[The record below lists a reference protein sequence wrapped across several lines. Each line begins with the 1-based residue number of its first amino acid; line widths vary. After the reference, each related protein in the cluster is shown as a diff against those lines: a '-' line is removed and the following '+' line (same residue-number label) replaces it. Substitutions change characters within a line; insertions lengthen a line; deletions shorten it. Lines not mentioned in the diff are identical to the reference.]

1 MLMRF
6 MVCFG
11 LIGFGWSVTWSAE
24 RLPESSSSVVRKN
37 EVELFMDSFIE
48 EVARALSEKDKKKR
62 FEDFKQLARRY
73 FDMPS
78 ITNFLLGGAKQ
89 AGEQRVIDILEN
101 YIVTLYL
108 SKFDS
113 YGRILQVSNFERQ
126 RVFKLFPDNPKSP
139 WNVRM
144 NLHIVEKG
152 KNQNIAMD
160 WRVFPTKTG
169 YKVLDVYVEGI
180 SLSQTKRE
188 EFASVQRSKGVEGLI
203 QDLKTRSDQ
212 P

>member
-1 MLMRF
+1 M
-6 MVCFG
+6 
-11 LIGFGWSVTWSAE
+11 WSAE
-24 RLPESSSSVVRKN
+24 RLQDSSSSVVRKN

-48 EVARALSEKDKKKR
+48 EMARALSEKDKKKR
-62 FEDFKQLARRY
+62 FEEFKKLARRY

-78 ITNFLLGGAKQ
+78 VTNFLLGGAKQ
-89 AGEQRVIDILEN
+89 SGEQRVIDILEN

-113 YGRILQVSNFERQ
+113 YGRMLQASNFERQ
-126 RVFKLFPDNPKSP
+126 RVFKLYPDNPKSP

-144 NLHIVEKG
+144 NLHVVDKG
-152 KNQNIAMD
+152 KDQKIAMD
-160 WRVFPTKTG
+160 WRVFPTKGG

-188 EFASVQRSKGVEGLI
+188 EFASVQRSKGFEGLI
-203 QDLKTRSDQ
+203 QDLKTRSGQ

>member
-1 MLMRF
+1 MFMRLL
-6 MVCFG
+6 VCFS
-11 LIGFGWSVTWSAE
+11 LISLLWPEAKAAE
-24 RLPESSSSVVRKN
+24 QRPAGAAVVRKN

-48 EVARALSEKDKKKR
+48 EVTRALSEKDKKKR
-62 FEDFKQLARRY
+62 FTDFKQLARRY

-78 ITNFLLGGAKQ
+78 ITNFLLGGVKQ
-89 AGEQRVIDILEN
+89 AREQAVIDIVEN

-113 YGRILQVSNFERQ
+113 YGQMLEAGNFERQ

-144 NLHIVEKG
+144 NLHIKSKG
-152 KNQNIAMD
+152 KDQNIAMD
-160 WRVFPTKTG
+160 WRVFPTKSG

-180 SLSQTKRE
+180 SLSQTKQE
-188 EFASVQRSKGVEGLI
+188 EFAAVRRAKGFDALI
-203 QDLKTRSDQ
+203 QDLKSRSMQ